1 MHIVIAASQAGR
13 VGIVNEKGGNILFL
27 NRKMS
32 ATALS
37 GNDCSLW
44 VL

>member
-1 MHIVIAASQAGR
+1 MHIVIAGSIAGR
-13 VGIVNEKGGNILFL
+13 VGIVNEKRGNILFL

-32 ATALS
+32 ATALR
-37 GNDCSLW
+37 GNECSLW

>member
-1 MHIVIAASQAGR
+1 MCIVIAGSLEVR
-13 VGIVNEKGGNILFL
+13 VGVVNEMGGILFL

-32 ATALS
+32 AKVLK